1 MGNRGA
7 NRRWLNHDPLHLIGA
22 NFVGQEGEDEDF
34 HDTTCIAAM
43 RLACLPGN
51 ARNAVATAAIS
62 ANRQADKKT

>member
-1 MGNRGA
+1 MAARADLGRSTGEQ
-7 NRRWLNHDPLHLIGA
+7 
-22 NFVGQEGEDEDF
+22 VEDEAF
-34 HDTTCIAAM
+34 HDATGNVAM